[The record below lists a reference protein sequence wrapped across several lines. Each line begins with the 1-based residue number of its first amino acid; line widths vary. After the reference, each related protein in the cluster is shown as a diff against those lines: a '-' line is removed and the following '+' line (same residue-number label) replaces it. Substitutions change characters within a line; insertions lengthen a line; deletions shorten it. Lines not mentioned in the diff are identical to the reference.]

1 VSTSPKVR
9 CETGDPFQL
18 IVSQLLTQI
27 IDWGQWAINQMI
39 GGVNNFL
46 TGALGFLGV
55 NPPGPFD
62 LVCYPD
68 TRRPRKCDGFPG
80 DVAAAR
86 EHFAECEDEAAK
98 GGLDLTCYYHRV
110 HTICSDDEMTKD
122 YTSLFDKG
130 YEDMNELQSQFN
142 DAFGE
147 SFAMVDPT
155 LLDLVNQAHTSTLS
169 GPDLTPRRDLCS
181 GEAFASAM
189 RLDQIITSCFFAMVE
204 AR

>member
-1 VSTSPKVR
+1 
-9 CETGDPFQL
+9 
-18 IVSQLLTQI
+18 
-27 IDWGQWAINQMI
+27 
-39 GGVNNFL
+39 
-46 TGALGFLGV
+46 
-55 NPPGPFD
+55 
-62 LVCYPD
+62 
-68 TRRPRKCDGFPG
+68 
-80 DVAAAR
+80 
-86 EHFAECEDEAAK
+86 
-98 GGLDLTCYYHRV
+98 
-110 HTICSDDEMTKD
+110 MTKD

-189 RLDQIITSCFFAMVE
+189 RLDQIVRAS
-204 AR
+204 RD